1 MQVGAQRS
9 AGEVR
14 FPHPRGELCNPAGG
28 MDGDRLEHIDQISVG
43 VEAVQVEEYLDLEF
57 AEGQSIPLLGLT
69 GDL

>member
-1 MQVGAQRS
+1 
-9 AGEVR
+9 
-14 FPHPRGELCNPAGG
+14 